1 MITHA
6 SREDAAGAGLMLQ
19 APLRRCPYYPAS
31 PTVFHQSQ
39 YGVAP
44 SLIIFAELLSH
55 PAVHAQTESKQR
67 ISLSRSRQ
75 KRGPPSLF
83 L

>member
-1 MITHA
+1 MITRA
-6 SREDAAGAGLMLQ
+6 NREGAAGAGLMLE
-19 APLRRCPYYPAS
+19 APLEKCPRYSAS

-39 YGVAP
+39 SGVAP
-44 SLIIFAELLSH
+44 SQIILAELLSH
-55 PAVHAQTESKQR
+55 PAVHAQLESKQR
-67 ISLSRSRQ
+67 ISRSRSRQ